1 MGCPGGGP
9 PWGVSGGLAG
19 GLARRLGLGFDDR
32 PADWGEE
39 LEGEA
44 ADVDGWGDLED
55 LDFCRWADGEALCER
70 ACLVDRSCHGEDLWR
85 GEVGSSAVV
94 DLEEV
99 GDLDDELAGGDG
111 VLHGP
116 SVSFRG

>member
-1 MGCPGGGP
+1 
-9 PWGVSGGLAG
+9 
-19 GLARRLGLGFDDR
+19 
-32 PADWGEE
+32 
-39 LEGEA
+39 
-44 ADVDGWGDLED
+44 
-55 LDFCRWADGEALCER
+55 
-70 ACLVDRSCHGEDLWR
+70 
-85 GEVGSSAVV
+85 VV